1 MKKDIIQDI
10 WEKGKAGKKEIS
22 MNDIEQA
29 IRPSIRRHTFTFKIF
44 IWIWLLIIF
53 ATLVLNGMNISGYA
67 INPPMLIT
75 HLILT
80 LVTILFGVY
89 GIHLISELRIIER
102 ADESILSV
110 LKRRLRFC
118 RSKYEIWNLMMAAMI
133 PLLSFALNSYI
144 DNQNGTY
151 RINKPFIFLGI
162 TLLQFIF
169 CYVIIKIGQ
178 YPVLKEIKIFLSD
191 LETQVLEGTQ
201 KLTDMKKKWRQ
212 WAIILAIIGTLLLLW
227 GIWRAIQFVR

>member
-1 MKKDIIQDI
+1 MKKDMIQDI
-10 WEKGKAGKKEIS
+10 WEKDKAQKKEIS
-22 MNDIEQA
+22 MRDIEQA
-29 IRPSIRRHTFTFKIF
+29 IRPSIRHQTFTFKIF

-80 LVTILFGVY
+80 LVTITFGIY
-89 GIHLISELRIIER
+89 GVHLLSELRIIEQ
-102 ADESILSV
+102 ADESLLSV
-110 LKRRLRFC
+110 LKRRLRFY

-144 DNQNGTY
+144 DNQNGIY
-151 RINKPFIFLGI
+151 RINRPLIFFGV

-191 LETQVLEGTQ
+191 LEAQILEGTQ
-201 KLTDMKKKWRQ
+201 KLTGMKKKWRQ

-227 GIWRAIQFVR
+227 GIWQAIQFGR

>member
-1 MKKDIIQDI
+1 MAKDMIQDI
-10 WEKGKAGKKEIS
+10 WEKGKAQKKEIS
-22 MNDIEQA
+22 MRDIEQA
-29 IRPSIRRHTFTFKIF
+29 IRPSIRRQTFTFKIF

-53 ATLVLNGMNISGYA
+53 ATLVLNGVNISGYA

-80 LVTILFGVY
+80 LVTIAFGIY
-89 GIHLISELRIIER
+89 GVHLLSELRIIER
-102 ADESILSV
+102 ADESLLSV
-110 LKRRLRFC
+110 LKRRLRFY

-144 DNQNGTY
+144 DNQNGIY
-151 RINKPFIFLGI
+151 RINRPLIFFGV

-191 LETQVLEGTQ
+191 LEAQILEGTH

-212 WAIILAIIGTLLLLW
+212 WAIILAVIGTILLLW
-227 GIWRAIQFVR
+227 GIWRAIQFGS